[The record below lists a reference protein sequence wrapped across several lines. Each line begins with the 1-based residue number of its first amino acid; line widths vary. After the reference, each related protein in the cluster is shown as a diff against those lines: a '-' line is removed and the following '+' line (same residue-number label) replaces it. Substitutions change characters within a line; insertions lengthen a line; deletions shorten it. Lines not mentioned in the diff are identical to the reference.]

1 MYKKFFCLLIL
12 SACLL
17 CGCKK
22 QPSYLDTPTSSTYLF
37 FDTVVTISIYDNL
50 PDNKDILND
59 CFEICEKYEHLFDKT
74 NPESDIAKINASSGT
89 ATNVNSDT
97 IEIIEDSIEYAKLTN
112 GSFDITISPLT
123 DLWDIRNNKGY
134 IPSDK
139 DINNILKNVSYKNII
154 IENNYVR
161 LANKN
166 SSIDLG
172 GIAKGYIADK
182 IREYMLS
189 KNITSAIIDL
199 GGNILT
205 IGNKCNNSDFNI
217 GIKTPFSETSQ
228 YIATI
233 SANNKSVV
241 TSGIYER
248 YFEKDGKIYHHILD
262 SATGYPVENNLY
274 SVTIICDK
282 SEYADALSTG
292 IFSLGLN
299 KGKKLINSLDNVEAI
314 FITNE
319 NKIILSDGLQID
331 KENHISLK

>member
-112 GSFDITISPLT
+112 GNFDITISPLT

-161 LANKN
+161 LLNKN

-182 IREYMLS
+182 ISEYMLS

-217 GIKTPFSETSQ
+217 GIKTPFSENSQ

-299 KGKKLINSLDNVEAI
+299 EGKKLINSFDNVEAI
-314 FITNE
+314 FVTNE